1 MKKALIIGGI
11 VLTIAV
17 ALAALWFFVVE
28 PRRQASIQ
36 AAAVPTTA
44 TVTRG
49 SIEQTVSATG
59 NVAAESQVT
68 LSFDTSGRIE
78 QVLGREGQSVK
89 AGDVLARLDTSSLE
103 WQVTRAQAS
112 LQTAQARLRQAQQAA
127 SAEDLASA
135 QAALD
140 SSRAS
145 YERVKAGPS
154 REDLASAQAALDSAK
169 SSYDKVKAG
178 PTTAEL
184 ASAKAALDS
193 AEAVLV
199 QRQQAYDRVKGQP
212 NIGLLPQSVELQNA
226 TIEYQRAKANF
237 EAAANHPTASE
248 LAAARQQ
255 VAQAEAQF
263 AKLKEQ
269 PTASDLAAAQAQVA
283 QAEAQVA
290 QLQARPN
297 ADDVAVAQA
306 GVDEAQVALEQAQSQ
321 LDSAVLKA
329 PFEGTVVTAGVEE
342 GEWMSPGSPAFV
354 LAKTEPLYVDVQVDE
369 VDVAQL
375 VEGQAAHLRFSAL
388 KGQVVDGV
396 LARIAPAATTVSGAQ
411 AYDARIAFDKGDLP
425 ARLGMTSEVQ
435 IVVGRA
441 DDALLVPN
449 RAITAD
455 REAGRYF
462 VTLLRPGGATEKV
475 EVRIGLRDGQSTQIV
490 AGLEESD
497 RVVLPEVQVPQQD
510 QNFGPFGG
518 EGPPGMGGGQP

>member
-1 MKKALIIGGI
+1 MKKVLVIGGI
-11 VLTIAV
+11 VLAV
-17 ALAALWFFVVE
+17 VAAVAALWLLVVR
-28 PRRQASIQ
+28 PRQQASLQ
-36 AAAVPTTA
+36 AAAAPITAA

-49 SIEQTVSATG
+49 PIEQTVSATG
-59 NVAAESQVT
+59 NVAPDSQVT

-78 QVLGREGQSVK
+78 EMLAQEGQSVK

-103 WQVTRAQAS
+103 WQVARARAS
-112 LQTAQARLRQAQQAA
+112 LQTAQARLRQAQQAP

-140 SSRAS
+140 SAHAGSD
-145 YERVKAGPS
+145 RVKAGPS

-169 SSYDKVKAG
+169 ASYDKVQAG
-178 PTTAEL
+178 PTAAEL

-193 AEAVLV
+193 AQAMLV
-199 QRQQAYDRVKGQP
+199 QKQQAYDRVKGDP
-212 NIGLLPQSVELQNA
+212 YIGMLPQSVELQNA
-226 TIEYQRAKANF
+226 TIEYQRAKANYD
-237 EAAANHPTASE
+237 AAANHPTASE

-255 VAQAEAQF
+255 VVQAEAQL

-269 PTASDLAAAQAQVA
+269 PTASDLAAAEAQVA

-290 QLQARPN
+290 QLRARPN

-321 LDSAVLKA
+321 LDSAVLKS

-342 GEWMSPGSPAFV
+342 GEWTSPGSPAFV
-354 LAKTEPLYVDVQVDE
+354 LAKTVPLFVDVQVDE
-369 VDVAQL
+369 VDVSQL

-388 KGQVVDGV
+388 KGLVVDGV

-475 EVRIGLRDGQSTQIV
+475 EVQIGLRDGQQTQIV
-490 AGLEESD
+490 SRLKEGD
-497 RVVLPEVQVPQQD
+497 RVVLPQVQMPQQN
-510 QNFGPFGG
+510 QSFGPFG
-518 EGPPGMGGGQP
+518 EGSPGMGGQP